1 MNQTIKGFGKL
12 PTIEI
17 TEQQIS
23 YGKKEGMT
31 TILLND
37 IEEFEVTTGTMS
49 EFGYVTMKTKDGEEK
64 KFEFGAGFNK
74 TMQKLQSEL
83 GKQNVTQPTTVK
95 EPKQPKPRKSI
106 AELEAEMP
114 DSWKEKQAEKARV
127 EQMKKD
133 KIPFCPKCHSTS
145 LTYQDKKLSIGRA
158 MVGGAI
164 AGGAG
169 AILGG
174 TTSKKGNL
182 KCLNCGHT
190 WKI

>member
-23 YGKKEGMT
+23 YGKKEEMT
-31 TILLND
+31 TILLSD

-49 EFGYVTMKTKDGEEK
+49 EFGYVTLKTKDGEEK

-83 GKQNVTQPTTVK
+83 GMQNVTQPTTVK

-114 DSWKEKQAEKARV
+114 DAWKEKQAEKARV

-158 MVGGAI
+158 IVGGAI

>member
-158 MVGGAI
+158 MIGGAI